1 MKNIPKFKTEEEEAE
16 YWSEKDSTDVL
27 DWSKAKLSV
36 LQNIKPTLR
45 SISIR
50 IPETLLARLKQE
62 ANKLDIPYQSYMKM
76 LLNDGISR
84 NHFSRQ

>member
-1 MKNIPKFKTEEEEAE
+1 MKNIPKFKTEEEESVF
-16 YWSEKDSTDVL
+16 WSETDSTEVL
-27 DWSKAKLSV
+27 DWSKAQLAV
-36 LQNIKPTLR
+36 MPNLKPSLK

-76 LLNDGISR
+76 LLNDGLER
-84 NHFSRQ
+84 RYLGR

>member
-1 MKNIPKFKTEEEEAE
+1 MKNIPKFKTEEEESIF
-16 YWSEKDSTDVL
+16 WSKTDSTEVL
-27 DWSKAKLSV
+27 DWSKAQLAV
-36 LQNIKPTLR
+36 MPNLKPSLK

-76 LLNDGISR
+76 LLNDGLER
-84 NHFSRQ
+84 RYLGR